1 MATETELKLLVD
13 PAAIEQLKQHPLLAT
28 ANRQDAR
35 LLRNTYYDTPA
46 LELAAA
52 RVALRVRQQG
62 ERRIQTLKTRGQS
75 VDGLHQRG
83 EWEWELDNDRL
94 DPALLQADIWPATL
108 PLAEQLA
115 LEPVFTT
122 DFRRRLWWLRFD
134 GTEIEVA
141 LDQGEVACS
150 GPEGVRLTD
159 PICELELEL
168 RSGPAAALFALAR
181 TLGEQTELRP
191 SDISKAQRGYR
202 LFRQCR
208 QTLTDGRGGR

>member
-13 PAAIEQLKQHPLLAT
+13 PAAIKQLEQHPSLAR
-28 ANRQDAR
+28 AAWQDVR

-52 RVALRVRQQG
+52 RIALRVRQQG
-62 ERRIQTLKTRGQS
+62 ERYIQTLKTRGQS

-83 EWEWELDNDRL
+83 EWEWELESERL
-94 DPALLQADIWPATL
+94 DTSLLAAEIWPAEL
-108 PLAEQLA
+108 PPAEQLV

-122 DFRRRLWWLRFD
+122 DFRRRLWRLRFD
-134 GTEIEVA
+134 GAEIEVA

-150 GPEGVRLTD
+150 GPEGARLTD

-191 SDISKAQRGYR
+191 SDISKAQRGYQ